1 MASNTAE
8 LLSPPS
14 DPQSLGPGLG
24 AAIAVSAIS
33 LAVGLLE
40 ERTLGRAVIEPLVLA
55 ILVGMSVRTI
65 TPDWPTGDA
74 GIRFASKNV
83 LEVAVFL
90 LGATMDVPRLFAS
103 GPALAV
109 GIVLLVVAALAAGY
123 AVGRA
128 AGLSANLAIL
138 VACGNAI
145 CGNSAIAAVAPVI
158 GAERNDVAASIALTA
173 VLGIVVVLGLPLLI
187 TPLTLSHYQYGVL
200 AGLTVYAV
208 PQVLAAAFAVSAL
221 SGQVATAVKLAR
233 VLMLGPVVLFFAV
246 RARRSGRAETRVSVG
261 KFVPW
266 FVVGFTLLAVARS
279 SGVIGD
285 SSANAA
291 KLVAGWLTVL
301 AMAGLGLSVD
311 VRSVRAVGARVVAA
325 VAGSLVVL
333 IALAVALIRALE
345 FL

>member
-8 LLSPPS
+8 LLSSPS
-14 DPQSLGPGLG
+14 DPQSLWPGLG

-123 AVGRA
+123 AV
-128 AGLSANLAIL
+128 
-138 VACGNAI
+138 
-145 CGNSAIAAVAPVI
+145 
-158 GAERNDVAASIALTA
+158 
-173 VLGIVVVLGLPLLI
+173 
-187 TPLTLSHYQYGVL
+187 
-200 AGLTVYAV
+200 
-208 PQVLAAAFAVSAL
+208 
-221 SGQVATAVKLAR
+221 
-233 VLMLGPVVLFFAV
+233 
-246 RARRSGRAETRVSVG
+246 
-261 KFVPW
+261 
-266 FVVGFTLLAVARS
+266 
-279 SGVIGD
+279 
-285 SSANAA
+285 
-291 KLVAGWLTVL
+291 
-301 AMAGLGLSVD
+301 
-311 VRSVRAVGARVVAA
+311 
-325 VAGSLVVL
+325 
-333 IALAVALIRALE
+333 
-345 FL
+345 